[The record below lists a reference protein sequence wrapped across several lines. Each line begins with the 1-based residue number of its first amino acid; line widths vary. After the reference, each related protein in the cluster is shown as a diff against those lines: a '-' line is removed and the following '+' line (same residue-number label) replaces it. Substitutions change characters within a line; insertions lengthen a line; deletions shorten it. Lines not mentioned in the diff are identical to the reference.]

1 MTVCICIS
9 PPTCIIAVSKATDRL
24 WGSIPGEPCGR
35 RGERRGGEGGEWDST
50 RPSSLGQ
57 RKSEGEGPAPGR
69 GRDWNSRLGSTCL
82 RIEIYRLS
90 DIYTHPVILQ
100 SPLLMYK
107 LAYIPHFQTHVARG
121 HKNRRLEYL
130 SWPYPFLCALA
141 TCYCTSS
148 WQRSGNRLGCSIHID
163 TYTL

>member
-35 RGERRGGEGGEWDST
+35 RGERRGGKGGEWDST

-82 RIEIYRLS
+82 HIEIYRLS
-90 DIYTHPVILQ
+90 DIYTQPVILQ

-107 LAYIPHFQTHVARG
+107 LTYIPHFRTPWFYPPYSMWQEGIRTGDLSTQVVLNQVA
-121 HKNRRLEYL
+121 HSYAL
-130 SWPYPFLCALA
+130 ALA
-141 TCYCTSS
+141 TCYCT
-148 WQRSGNRLGCSIHID
+148 
-163 TYTL
+163 